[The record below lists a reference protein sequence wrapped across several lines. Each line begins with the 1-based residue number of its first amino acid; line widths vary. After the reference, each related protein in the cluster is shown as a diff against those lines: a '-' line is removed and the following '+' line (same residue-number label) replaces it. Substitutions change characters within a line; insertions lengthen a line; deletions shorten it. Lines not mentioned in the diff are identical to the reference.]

1 MKCKINKFWDY
12 NEKIS
17 KNKTKDKKKNKEI
30 QRPKCTFAQLK
41 NSKKKREMVPLSL
54 FVKYDPFCFNF
65 FNSQN

>member
-17 KNKTKDKKKNKEI
+17 KNKTKDKKKKNKEI

-41 NSKKKREMVPLSL
+41 NSKKKGDGS
-54 FVKYDPFCFNF
+54 
-65 FNSQN
+65 S

>member
-1 MKCKINKFWDY
+1 MKKYQKTRPKI
-12 NEKIS
+12 
-17 KNKTKDKKKNKEI
+17 KKNKEI

-41 NSKKKREMVPLSL
+41 NSKKREMVPLSL